1 MGIRCVTIDEAQAL
15 PASNPIFVGEVVNQD
30 LVPEGVAEILRVT
43 AVTFHDGARNKRH
56 THSTDQ
62 VLVATS
68 GEGFVAC
75 DNETLLLETG
85 DVAFIEK
92 NTPHWHGARPGR
104 DFTHLSILTPGH
116 MEILDDSSASEPAES
131 SS

>member
-1 MGIRCVTIDEAQAL
+1 MGIRRVTLNESAAS
-15 PASNPIFVGEVVNQD
+15 PATSPIFVGEVVSQD

-43 AVTFHDGARNKRH
+43 AVTFRDGARNKRH

-68 GEGFVAC
+68 GEGFVSS
-75 DNETLLLETG
+75 DMETLELRTG
-85 DVAFIEK
+85 DVAFIAK
-92 NTPHWHGARPGR
+92 DTPHWHGANANQ

-116 MEILDDSSASEPAES
+116 MEILEETVPAKH
-131 SS
+131 

>member
-1 MGIRCVTIDEAQAL
+1 MGIRRVTINESEAS
-15 PASNPIFVGEVVNQD
+15 PATSPIFIGEVVSQD

-43 AVTFHDGARNKRH
+43 AVTFRDGARNKRH

-68 GEGFVAC
+68 GEGFVAS
-75 DNETLLLETG
+75 DNEILKLRTG
-85 DVAFIEK
+85 DVAFISK
-92 NTPHWHGARPGR
+92 NTPHWHGANANQ

-116 MEILDDSSASEPAES
+116 MEILEETVPAKP
-131 SS
+131 

>member
-1 MGIRCVTIDEAQAL
+1 MGIRRVTINEVQAT
-15 PASNPIFVGEVVNQD
+15 PATSPIFIGEVVSQD
-30 LVPEGVAEILRVT
+30 LVPEGVADILRVT
-43 AVTFHDGARNKRH
+43 AVTFRDGARNKRH

-68 GEGFVAC
+68 GEGFVAS
-75 DNETLLLETG
+75 DNEMLALRVG

-92 NTPHWHGARPGR
+92 NTPHWHGAAPNQ

-116 MEILDDSSASEPAES
+116 MEILEKSHSPEREGASR
-131 SS
+131 